1 MARFT
6 YNGDHEEVTT
16 WGVTFPRGVPVEV
29 TEPTLLRK
37 LPGNS
42 EFSLVPEPQP
52 EPKQD
57 EQEDGGETVESLRAK
72 LDALGI
78 EYDARWGF
86 KRLAALHEGVAVALR
101 CRLAGQYLAG
111 KLAHV
116 FVASDAAAAVRSL
129 RHHRGK
135 RRGGRDT
142 SANGEPFRRT
152 LFNVVNLDHVL
163 PAFLAHPSRA

>member
-29 TEPTLLRK
+29 TNETLLRK

-42 EFSLVPEPQP
+42 EFSLSPEPTPAPAP

-57 EQEDGGETVESLRAK
+57 EQDEGGETVESLRAK
-72 LDALGI
+72 LDSLGI

-86 KRLAALHEGVAVALR
+86 KRLAALIPE
-101 CRLAGQYLAG
+101 
-111 KLAHV
+111 
-116 FVASDAAAAVRSL
+116 
-129 RHHRGK
+129 
-135 RRGGRDT
+135 
-142 SANGEPFRRT
+142 
-152 LFNVVNLDHVL
+152 
-163 PAFLAHPSRA
+163 

>member
-1 MARFT
+1 MAKFT

-52 EPKQD
+52 EPTTEPKQD

-72 LDALGI
+72 LDELGI

-86 KRLAALHEGVAVALR
+86 KRLAALIPE
-101 CRLAGQYLAG
+101 
-111 KLAHV
+111 
-116 FVASDAAAAVRSL
+116 
-129 RHHRGK
+129 
-135 RRGGRDT
+135 
-142 SANGEPFRRT
+142 
-152 LFNVVNLDHVL
+152 
-163 PAFLAHPSRA
+163 